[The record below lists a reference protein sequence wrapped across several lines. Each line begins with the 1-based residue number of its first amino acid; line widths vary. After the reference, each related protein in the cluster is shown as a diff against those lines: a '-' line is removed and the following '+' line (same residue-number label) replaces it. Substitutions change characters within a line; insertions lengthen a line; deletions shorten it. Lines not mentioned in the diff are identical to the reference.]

1 LKHADSASQPPPAP
15 PLPDLLTRRFVLVTG
30 KGGVGKTSVTAA
42 LGRLS
47 AAAGRRTLICE
58 LNTHEHIPGLFGHA
72 PVGGAVSQIAE
83 NLWSVNIQPDEAM
96 EEYGVMKLRFKT
108 LYRLVFDNPLVRRL
122 VRFVPGV
129 NDLLMLG
136 KAFNHERERDHDGKP
151 VWDTILVD
159 APATGHGIM
168 FFKLPRIIR
177 DAVPAGNL
185 HREAAD
191 MWTLLTDPERT
202 AVHLV
207 TLPEELPVRETV
219 ELHGRLADELG
230 LPLGALLVNM
240 VPPTL
245 LSAEQAAT
253 FARLET
259 RPEDPLLGALWDST
273 KVRLSREALSER
285 AVAELDPLH
294 MFTVRLPLLY
304 TDDFGATEIEILSQ
318 TIAAGLAHVAAPPV
332 TSVAP

>member
-1 LKHADSASQPPPAP
+1 LNHTAPDSEPTSAAP
-15 PLPDLLTRRFVLVTG
+15 LSALLARRFVLVTG

-58 LNTHEHIPGLFGHA
+58 LNTHAHIPGLFGRPSA
-72 PVGGAVSQIAE
+72 GGALSLIAD
-83 NLWSVNIQPDEAM
+83 NLWTVNIQPDEAM

-136 KAFNHERERDHDGKP
+136 KAFNHERERHEDGRP
-151 VWDTILVD
+151 VWDLILVD
-159 APATGHGIM
+159 APATGHGIT

-191 MWTLLTDPERT
+191 MWDLLTDPRRT

-207 TLPEELPVRETV
+207 TLPEELPVRETL
-219 ELHGRLADELG
+219 ELHARLADELG
-230 LPLGALLVNM
+230 LPLGALMVNM
-240 VPPTL
+240 LPPPL
-245 LSAEQAAT
+245 LTPEQAAL
-253 FARLET
+253 FARLQD
-259 RPEDPLLGALWDST
+259 RPADPLLAALWDST
-273 KVRLSREALSER
+273 QVRLSREALSKR
-285 AVAELDPLH
+285 AVDELKPLGLP
-294 MFTVRLPLLY
+294 MVPLPLIY
-304 TDDFGATEIEILSQ
+304 TDDFGPAEVQRLAEA
-318 TIAAGLAHVAAPPV
+318 IAQGLGAPTPAE
-332 TSVAP
+332 AP